1 MSGYDFTTEVSHEQ
15 GYLEVKAQVTIK
27 HDGSYYLEWWEVEG
41 KLMHRDDIPDALQE
55 VLFDIAE
62 DHKREDAA

>member
-15 GYLEVKAQVTIK
+15 GYLEVKAQVTIAPDREF
-27 HDGSYYLEWWEVEG
+27 HLDWWEVEG
-41 KLMHRDDIPDALQE
+41 KLMHRNDIPDALQE

-62 DHKREDAA
+62 YHLLEDY